1 MPEPLRVEAPTEHL
15 AHALIKR
22 LSAYPTELRDSSEG
36 FEVRVSLVGK
46 VDRSIVDVLD
56 GVDGW
61 LVENALGSVRV
72 HLDDRVYTLTP
83 PVAAER

>member
-22 LSAYPTELRDSSEG
+22 LSAHPTELRGSSEG
-36 FEVRVSLVGK
+36 FEVRVSLVGN
-46 VDRSIVDVLD
+46 VHRSIVDVLD
-56 GVDGW
+56 GVERW
-61 LVENALGSVRV
+61 LVENALRSVRV
-72 HLDDRVYTLTP
+72 HLDNRVYTLTP

>member
-1 MPEPLRVEAPTEHL
+1 MS
-15 AHALIKR
+15 LI
-22 LSAYPTELRDSSEG
+22 
-36 FEVRVSLVGK
+36 GK

>member
-1 MPEPLRVEAPTEHL
+1 VEAPTEHL

>member
-1 MPEPLRVEAPTEHL
+1 VEAPTEHL

-36 FEVRVSLVGK
+36 FAVRVSLVGK

>member
-1 MPEPLRVEAPTEHL
+1 MPEPLRVEAPTEDL

-22 LSAYPTELRDSSEG
+22 LSAYPTELRGSSEG
-36 FEVRVSLVGK
+36 FEVRVSLVGN

-61 LVENALGSVRV
+61 LIENALRSVRV

>member
-1 MPEPLRVEAPTEHL
+1 MPEPLRLEAPTEHL

-22 LSAYPTELRDSSEG
+22 LSAYPTELRGSSEG
-36 FEVRVSLVGK
+36 FEVRVSLVGN

-56 GVDGW
+56 GVERW
-61 LVENALGSVRV
+61 LVENALRSVRV
-72 HLDDRVYTLTP
+72 HLDNRVYTLTP